1 MNPEI
6 YGYSF
11 NNAGWV
17 HKEQGLDFRMC
28 AQIADTFSR
37 SMGNKTLVPDFQ
49 VISYLAMGIPLRDI
63 TKYPEVELQKMYD
76 IPKLNDVRLTMY
88 KQMIGAI

>member
-11 NNAGWV
+11 NHDGWV

-28 AQIADTFSR
+28 SNIASNFS
-37 SMGNKTLVPDFQ
+37 SSLQYTTLVPDFQ
-49 VISYLAMGIPLRDI
+49 VITYLSMGIPLEDI
-63 TKYPEVELQKMYD
+63 LKYPEYQLSPMHN
-76 IPKLNDVRLTMY
+76 IPKLNADKLTMY